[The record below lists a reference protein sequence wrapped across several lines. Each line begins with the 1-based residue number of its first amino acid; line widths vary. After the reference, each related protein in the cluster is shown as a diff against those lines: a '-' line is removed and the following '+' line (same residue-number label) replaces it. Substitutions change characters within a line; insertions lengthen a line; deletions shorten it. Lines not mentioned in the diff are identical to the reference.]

1 MFILQLNPPIHVLT
15 PLGDGF
21 ARLLIDYGPDINSI
35 WVVDLF
41 ENRKCIHVDSS
52 EIRFGENGMWD
63 LKRPEI
69 PRRENET

>member
-15 PLGDGF
+15 PLGDGY
-21 ARLLIDYGPDINSI
+21 ARLLIDYGPDINSV

-52 EIRFGENGMWD
+52 EIRFGENAMWD

-69 PRRENET
+69 PRREE